1 MSRNS
6 TDTDTR
12 EELATELV
20 DKIDPRPDCIF
31 VDDRSRVM
39 VILRRTDM
47 NFQKPLRALFGIL
60 ALLSVS
66 SCMTVSPEL
75 AERHKSTTVPMTLW
89 LDASRKPMPFAQ
101 YLVTA
106 REAIQSSR
114 WIIPG
119 ETYDIRRA
127 RVELVSPKEWPRR
140 PACDAS
146 NTEGVLLLHGLTDS
160 PFLMRD
166 LGDFFNRLPGCM
178 LIRSMLL
185 PGHATTP
192 GDLAR
197 VDYLHW
203 VEAAQ
208 YGIDQFKGVATRVH
222 VVGFSTGGALAIY
235 WAYKQSALSVPLA
248 SLILMSPAIQPTGI
262 IARLNILPHVAA
274 KFAKLTGLR
283 EWLDVFADQDYA
295 KYESFHLN
303 AGYQIYRLDK
313 ALKKYLGSPLSV
325 PMFIALSRDDATINS
340 EDTIRFFL
348 STTNKANRMILVAPN
363 KENELVKQALTD
375 GRVTY
380 ITARVEG
387 EKVIDFAHT
396 SFVVK
401 PENPHYGRNG
411 DYADCLHYATAKKD
425 KNKYCDC
432 ITPQMSAPQCTVK
445 GSSTIFYGER
455 DKKSVEENV
464 LRRLTFN
471 PHFTAMTD
479 EIRKFLA
486 GAARP

>member
-1 MSRNS
+1 M
-6 TDTDTR
+6 
-12 EELATELV
+12 
-20 DKIDPRPDCIF
+20 
-31 VDDRSRVM
+31 
-39 VILRRTDM
+39 
-47 NFQKPLRALFGIL
+47 
-60 ALLSVS
+60 
-66 SCMTVSPEL
+66 
-75 AERHKSTTVPMTLW
+75 
-89 LDASRKPMPFAQ
+89 
-101 YLVTA
+101 
-106 REAIQSSR
+106 
-114 WIIPG
+114 
-119 ETYDIRRA
+119 
-127 RVELVSPKEWPRR
+127 
-140 PACDAS
+140 
-146 NTEGVLLLHGLTDS
+146 HGLTDS

-166 LGDFFNRLPGCM
+166 LGDFFDQLPGCM
-178 LIRSMLL
+178 LIRSLLL

-197 VDYLHW
+197 VDYMHW
-203 VEAAQ
+203 VAAAQ
-208 YGIDQFKGVATRVH
+208 YGIDQFNGAATRVH

-248 SLILMSPAIQPTGI
+248 SLILMSPAIQPTGM

-274 KFAKLTGLR
+274 KVAKLTGLG

-313 ALKKYLGSPLSV
+313 ALKNYLGSPLSV
-325 PMFIALSRDDATINS
+325 PLFIALSRDDATINS
-340 EDTIRFFL
+340 QDTVRFFL
-348 STTNKANRMILVAPN
+348 LTTNTANRMILIAPD

-375 GRVTY
+375 SRVTY
-380 ITARVEG
+380 ISAHVED
-387 EKVIDFAHT
+387 EKVINFAHT
-396 SFVVK
+396 SFVVN

-411 DYADCLHYATAKKD
+411 DYADCLHYAKKEKD

-432 ITPQMSAPQCTVK
+432 VTPQMSAPQCTVK
-445 GSSTIFYGER
+445 GSSMIVYGEH

-471 PHFTAMTD
+471 PRFTAMTD